1 MSVTMEEAV
10 SAVREM
16 LEDREVRYSLDNIR
30 EMFYVFSLGFNLSHT
45 KLSSANVKI
54 SVIPSKK
61 NPEYC
66 HRIVSY
72 ATIGIKADEDSIH
85 EVAEFLHRANY
96 GLAFGNFELDF
107 DDGEIRYKMSLNCVD
122 SLPGEDAIEDVLYL
136 PLSMFERYGD
146 GILTVAMGLAE
157 PEAAIKKIEE

>member
-1 MSVTMEEAV
+1 MPVLMEDAV
-10 SAVREM
+10 AAVRNM
-16 LEDREVRYSLDNIR
+16 LEERDVHYTVDNVRDL
-30 EMFYVFSLGFNLSHT
+30 FYVFSVGFNLSHT

-61 NPEYC
+61 NPELC
-66 HRIVSY
+66 NRIISY
-72 ATIGIKADEDSIH
+72 ATIGIKADEDCLQ
-85 EVAEFLHRANY
+85 EMAEFLHRANY

-107 DDGEIRYKMSLNCVD
+107 DDGEIRYKMALNCVD
-122 SLPGEDAIEDVLYL
+122 AMPGADAVEDMLYL

-157 PEAAIKKIEE
+157 PEEAIQKIEE